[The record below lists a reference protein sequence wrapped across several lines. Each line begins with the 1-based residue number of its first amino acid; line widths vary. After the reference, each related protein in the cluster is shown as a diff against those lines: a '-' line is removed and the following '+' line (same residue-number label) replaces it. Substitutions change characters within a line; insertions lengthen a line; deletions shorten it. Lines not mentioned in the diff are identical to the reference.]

1 MRCEKPSVV
10 AVVLVL
16 FVSIGAQ
23 AGVTIDMHASPAV
36 NRFFS
41 PTWTAWTDNAK
52 TALKDGLS
60 SVGNP
65 ATDPDAYYTV
75 PEFVT
80 TDIAVTTF
88 ESWKGTAP
96 GGAPFDQEHGQ
107 RVHFPMLIASDTGQD
122 DIRLANAGNL
132 GLYYLDTDESPTEV
146 DVFGLPPTWIFSN
159 YDAHVIGVKADG
171 TIIDSG
177 SNTQLVNKI
186 IYVSLGMAWAD
197 DEVVDPPGATNQDTL
212 DMLLAEL
219 GDGSIKHLR
228 ATIGY
233 YNDAKDTLIV
243 GDEIQV
249 EWVPEPTALT
259 LVGLGAIGSLRLRR
273 RQR

>member
-1 MRCEKPSVV
+1 MYKTLLFCATVGMLLAGG
-10 AVVLVL
+10 AVVEAD
-16 FVSIGAQ
+16 VSI
-23 AGVTIDMHASPAV
+23 DMYASPAV
-36 NRFFS
+36 NRYFS
-41 PTWTAWTDNAK
+41 PTWGDWTDNAK
-52 TALKDGLS
+52 TALKDGLGS
-60 SVGNP
+60 IGDPN
-65 ATDPDAYYTV
+65 TDPDAYYTV
-75 PEFVT
+75 DEFVT

-88 ESWKGTAP
+88 ESWKGVAP
-96 GGAPFDQEHGQ
+96 GASPFHEEHGQ
-107 RVHFPMLIASDTGQD
+107 RVHFPMLIASDTGLD
-122 DIRLANAGNL
+122 DIRLANVGNV

-146 DVFGLPPTWIFSN
+146 DVFGLPPEWIFSEYSSN
-159 YDAHVIGVKADG
+159 LIGVKADG

-177 SNTQLVNKI
+177 ANTQMVNKI

-197 DEVVDPPGATNQDTL
+197 DEVVDPPGATNQETL

-219 GDGSIKHLR
+219 GDGSIEHLR

-249 EWVPEPTALT
+249 EWVPEPCTMLLLALGGA
-259 LVGLGAIGSLRLRR
+259 GLLRSR